1 MVSGLDCGLRSCLL
15 GWFVD
20 SSGFVL
26 MFELFNCINSV
37 DACDSLIVLVYCLVV
52 CGLLHVGLV
61 WGSVG
66 LLAFWV

>member
-20 SSGFVL
+20 SSGLVL

-37 DACDSLIVLVYCLVV
+37 DACGSLIVLVYCLVV
-52 CGLLHVGLV
+52 CVLLHVGLF
-61 WGSVG
+61 WGSVD